1 MKKTVSSSIPS
12 ALTSKNILK
21 IHVENNIRKFRKV
34 VQKILKKLFGRKFGE
49 NDTKKLEKMNQ
60 DNGTKLLYIGVG
72 NGSKST

>member
-1 MKKTVSSSIPS
+1 M
-12 ALTSKNILK
+12 LK
-21 IHVENNIRKFRKV
+21 IILENLRKM